1 MRRMR
6 FYLLQKYNHAIRTH
20 LLNMLLTL
28 SSTPHY
34 YTSLMIRTL
43 FICIVALSLATSAIA
58 APPITLFQT
67 LKDYQSGKGKVI
79 GEFEGYEWSK
89 DAVLLLTPPVKGK
102 KPVVHDITGYW
113 GYSIGDQLYRMY
125 EGLPHI
131 IFKQGKGIYYE
142 NGLAHMDIAM
152 DKKDGGDIVYG
163 KYCFLS
169 KSIDSPIVYVPSK
182 DAKKSF

>member
-1 MRRMR
+1 
-6 FYLLQKYNHAIRTH
+6 
-20 LLNMLLTL
+20 
-28 SSTPHY
+28 
-34 YTSLMIRTL
+34 MIRTL

-113 GYSIGDQLYRMY
+113 GYSIGDQLYRIY

-131 IFKQGKGIYYE
+131 IFKQGKGVYYE

-152 DKKDGGDIVYG
+152 DKKDGGDLVYG

-182 DAKKSF
+182 DAKKAFETEASLAPFLECIDKYKWTDAKKIRACMGKLD